1 MKHAAKAIGTSA
13 PRRPL
18 RTLPCALAM
27 ASCLLASAG
36 AFAADISYAK
46 YGDYTKY
53 GTASDVPGMCSY
65 EATAKKNYK
74 GRTLK
79 IITHAVPVIGEPTD
93 LHAKQFEDLT
103 GAKVD
108 VVHIPFGDL
117 YQRIMIPFQTG
128 QAAYDVMFYASL
140 WIGDVHNFLEPV
152 PATFAASTGMQ
163 DVTPNYR
170 DVATWGSQM
179 VQYPMDGDRHYMKY
193 RADIFDNPQ
202 MKAKYKEK
210 TGKNLKVPAT
220 WEEYN
225 DIATYFSGWD
235 WAGDG
240 KPHFGSAEVTK
251 RDDLMFSAFISR
263 AAAYAKNPHVKGGFF
278 FDLATMKPQVNNPGW
293 VRALEMFVKAKAAF
307 PPGGTNFGLGDEIFS
322 FGGGQTLM
330 SYSWD
335 DAFIQAMEPGNPLP
349 NKVGAAPLPGAHE
362 VWNRTTGKWDHFETP
377 NAPPYITWG
386 WTSAVTKSSKNKDMA
401 FDFLC
406 FFSNEA
412 NADLDLR
419 IGRFGINPYRKAHF
433 EASFWETKLGWDK
446 AVAQAYV
453 KTLGG
458 MDDSNNRV
466 FDLRVPGV
474 NQFMSTLANGVSE
487 AMAGQKTPQAA
498 LDEVAQQWT
507 GIVNKIGADR
517 VRAAYK
523 NVVELEDKGR

>member
-36 AFAADISYAK
+36 ALAADISYAK

-263 AAAYAKNPHVKGGFF
+263 AAAYAKSPHVKGGFF
-278 FDLATMKPQVNNPGW
+278 FDLATMKPRVNNPG
-293 VRALEMFVKAKAAF
+293 
-307 PPGGTNFGLGDEIFS
+307 
-322 FGGGQTLM
+322 
-330 SYSWD
+330 
-335 DAFIQAMEPGNPLP
+335 
-349 NKVGAAPLPGAHE
+349 
-362 VWNRTTGKWDHFETP
+362 
-377 NAPPYITWG
+377 
-386 WTSAVTKSSKNKDMA
+386 
-401 FDFLC
+401 
-406 FFSNEA
+406 
-412 NADLDLR
+412 
-419 IGRFGINPYRKAHF
+419 
-433 EASFWETKLGWDK
+433 
-446 AVAQAYV
+446 
-453 KTLGG
+453 
-458 MDDSNNRV
+458 
-466 FDLRVPGV
+466 
-474 NQFMSTLANGVSE
+474 
-487 AMAGQKTPQAA
+487 
-498 LDEVAQQWT
+498 
-507 GIVNKIGADR
+507 
-517 VRAAYK
+517 
-523 NVVELEDKGR
+523 